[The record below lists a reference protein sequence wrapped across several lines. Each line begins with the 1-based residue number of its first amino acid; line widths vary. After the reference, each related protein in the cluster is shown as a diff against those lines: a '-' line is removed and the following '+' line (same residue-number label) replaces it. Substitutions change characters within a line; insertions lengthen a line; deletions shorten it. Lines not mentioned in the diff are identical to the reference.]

1 MRRHLVL
8 GALLLG
14 ASGAANAA
22 GLDFALGSETA
33 QANYYFGS
41 DAIGYGGADFSIG
54 AFFNDDDDIMGSFGV
69 KATGSPAGARPF
81 SFGVGV
87 KAYAASLD
95 RPDLDVQALGIGGEV
110 KYHIPANMP
119 MALVAELYYAPS
131 ITTGGDGENFTDFNL
146 NFEVEITPGTAAFI
160 GYRQL
165 ETEIE
170 NSGRDYEL
178 DDSGH
183 IGIRLMF

>member
-8 GALLLG
+8 GALLAG
-14 ASGAANAA
+14 ASGAAHAA
-22 GLDFALGSETA
+22 GLDFSLGSETA
-33 QANYYFGS
+33 QANLFFGS
-41 DAIGYGGADFSIG
+41 DAIGYGGADFSLG
-54 AFFNDDDDIMGSFGV
+54 LFFNDDDDFMGSFGV

-81 SFGVGV
+81 SFGVGA
-87 KAYAASLD
+87 KAYAVSLD
-95 RPDLDVQALGIGGEV
+95 HPDLDVQALAIGGEV

-119 MALVAELYYAPS
+119 MALAAEVYYAPS
-131 ITTGGDGENFTDFNL
+131 ITTGGDGDNLLDFNL

-165 ETEIE
+165 ETELD
-170 NSGRDYEL
+170 NGGRDYEL

>member
-14 ASGAANAA
+14 AANGAHAA

-33 QANYYFGS
+33 QANLFFGS
-41 DAIGYGGADFSIG
+41 DAIGYGGADFSLG
-54 AFFNDDDDIMGSFGV
+54 LFFNEDDDVMGSFGV

-87 KAYAASLD
+87 KGYAASLD

-119 MALVAELYYAPS
+119 MALVTEAYYAPS
-131 ITTGGDGENFTDFNL
+131 ITTGGDGDNFLDFNL
-146 NFEVEITPGTAAFI
+146 NFELEITPGTAAFV
-160 GYRQL
+160 GYRLLQTEL
-165 ETEIE
+165 ET
-170 NSGRDYEL
+170 SGRDYEL
-178 DDSGH
+178 DDAAH
-183 IGIRLMF
+183 VGIRLMF